1 VNSSVLI
8 KQDMWLARC
17 AVLGF
22 MVFLMAPWVLPTNKL
37 YHQLIIL
44 LFWLPAL
51 FSLFRQKLR
60 PSWCHPEC
68 WLYLLFCV
76 WTLVVIFAQ
85 GTLDHLT
92 KAKLPLYVGLSFVGV
107 WLAGRNDRWSIEQL
121 LFFAALFGGLGA
133 AYSWLDFYWLQ
144 GNGFGSRL
152 RAHGLWNTPIPA
164 AHAVGALAIFGAL
177 LLPDL
182 RQSRHYLLLYA
193 LVGVAA
199 LGFMLFL
206 ISSQTRGVWVALL
219 AALVF
224 ICAIDFDRRRI
235 VLLLLVFGILFAVFL
250 INAEFLLQRGA
261 SYRPQLWQ
269 AGIDLIRQN
278 PFMGLGFEAY
288 SIKLPELAHSFKH
301 PHNLFLDIGV
311 RLGLVGLALF
321 MLLWSCAAWRGWQHR
336 HTPLGR
342 ALLALLVFSS
352 VSLLTDGIGLWL
364 KPNADWF
371 VTWLP
376 LTISLVLAGREQ
388 AVADNSAYRL

>member
-1 VNSSVLI
+1 MLI
-8 KQDMWLARC
+8 KQELWLARC
-17 AVLGF
+17 AVLGL

-51 FSLFRQKLR
+51 LSLFRQKLR
-60 PSWCHPEC
+60 PSWRHPEC
-68 WLYLLFCV
+68 WLYLLFCA
-76 WTLVVIFAQ
+76 WTLVIIFAQ

-92 KAKLPLYVGLSFVGV
+92 KAKLPMYVGLSFVGV
-107 WLAGRNDRWSIEQL
+107 WLAARNDRWSIEQL

-152 RAHGLWNTPIPA
+152 SAHGLWDTPIPA

-182 RQSRHYLLLYA
+182 RQSRHYLLLYT

-224 ICAIDFDRRRI
+224 ICAIDFNRRRI
-235 VLLLLVFGILFAVFL
+235 VLLLLVFGSLFAVFL
-250 INAEFLLQRGA
+250 INAEFLLQRGV

-269 AGIDLIRQN
+269 GGIDLIRQN
-278 PFMGLGFEAY
+278 PFMGLGFDAY
-288 SIKLPELAHSFKH
+288 SINIPALAHSFKH

-371 VTWLP
+371 VMWLP
-376 LTISLVLAGREQ
+376 LIISLTLAGRGQ
-388 AVADNSAYRL
+388 VVADTASC